1 MADLDLP
8 SSQGIENIA
17 ESNIPAAELLIIGD
31 GAVGDASS
39 LQSSF
44 KKFRDQKIREKN
56 LMKACRDAALSG
68 GRAAEYK
75 EALRHKFIETA
86 KKYIGVP
93 YGIKYKKEDEPVAP
107 LYLDCCGLVRQVVQ
121 DLQEEFGFVIGKW
134 NQAYQMDTL
143 PIVVSEAELKPGD
156 LIFYE
161 GLYNSNRSKSQKHN
175 NVHVEIFLG
184 GETGMSRFQFHV
196 FAYTFLTIVLVT
208 AGEGTIGSRFH
219 SGRVSIF
226 PSYKF
231 TSTTWSLVKH
241 HFRSLDT
248 WLDGVCKSHCEEHP
262 WHSDVLNYLEA
273 AGKRSIF
280 CDPCEDQDCNAG
292 GDDIEQLPAAETD
305 VAEGSNQQQD
315 EPTEADGAGSAS
327 TVTAAVEGKPTQ
339 GECGF

>member
-184 GETGMSRFQFHV
+184 GETGMSRFQFPCFRIHFSDNCV
-196 FAYTFLTIVLVT
+196 GDCRRRHDWIALPQRP
-208 AGEGTIGSRFH
+208 RFH
-219 SGRVSIF
+219 LPFVQ
-226 PSYKF
+226 
-231 TSTTWSLVKH
+231 VH
-241 HFRSLDT
+241 
-248 WLDGVCKSHCEEHP
+248 EH
-262 WHSDVLNYLEA
+262 DVE
-273 AGKRSIF
+273 
-280 CDPCEDQDCNAG
+280 PCEAPLPQPGHLAG
-292 GDDIEQLPAAETD
+292 RRLQVALRGAPLAQRRAQLPRGRRQALYLLRPLR
-305 VAEGSNQQQD
+305 GPGLQRWR
-315 EPTEADGAGSAS
+315 
-327 TVTAAVEGKPTQ
+327 
-339 GECGF
+339 